1 MKKNILLFALLC
13 SMSVFSQKGIKT
25 YLVQL
30 GTSGAATWTKTL
42 ASSDSI
48 VDLTVEAKS
57 LSAWFASRTSW
68 ASGDQVWIAKGTY
81 TLTGTITV
89 PTSSGIFMYD
99 ICGGFGGSE
108 TTVTERT
115 KGTNE
120 WDFSNNTILDG
131 NNTVALALNG
141 GIIDGLTIQHFKGAN
156 SGGGTAAVLGSGAVM
171 RNCIITANSFTGT
184 GTQGAGGVR
193 LTGGKLLNSHIFSNT
208 STTGGG
214 GIGFQSTSTIDG
226 CLIENN
232 TGTGG
237 GGLYVSNSSGATIS
251 NCIVKN
257 NTASTGTGGGLS
269 SYFSALQAATL
280 TISNTQFIGNAA
292 AGSGG
297 ALSATFYTTSPVKIT
312 GCTFTSNVS
321 SVASA
326 SNAGGG
332 AVIIASGNVSMDKCT
347 FTDNKTELSGGGA
360 LMISAAAS
368 GTSYIVSNSVFTAN
382 TSGDTSPA
390 NGSALYLG
398 KPTTVNNCVLY
409 NNTGMSVVYCYPA
422 AKDSINFDNVTV
434 ASNLKLDA
442 TASGIYLGVA
452 VSPSIFKN
460 CIFYNS
466 GTSPI
471 GYSTGVAPTVIYS
484 GFDQTTLPV
493 YAGTGC
499 INSIVAGS
507 FKDAVN
513 GDFHL
518 VAGSTAIDAGTAI
531 LACSPD
537 IEGVVRPQG
546 AAYDMGAYEEA
557 TSTAVNATHQDVIVM
572 LPTKDGIVSK
582 FNGTIQVLSLSGSVL
597 RKAPVS
603 IGEKIKLTS
612 GMYIIHLSTT
622 NGEFSQKVVL

>member
-1 MKKNILLFALLC
+1 MKKIILFFALLC
-13 SMSVFSQKGIKT
+13 SITVFSQRGIKT

-42 ASSDSI
+42 TANDSV
-48 VDLTVEAKS
+48 VDLSVEAKD
-57 LSAWFASRTSW
+57 LNTWFTSRTSW
-68 ASGDQVWIAKGTY
+68 TKGDQIWLTKGTFNLSGTITIGTSGGSAITTIRGGFAGSEADTLSRAKGTN
-81 TLTGTITV
+81 
-89 PTSSGIFMYD
+89 P
-99 ICGGFGGSE
+99 
-108 TTVTERT
+108 
-115 KGTNE
+115 
-120 WDFSNNTILDG
+120 WDFTNTTILDG
-131 NNTVALALNG
+131 NNSVALALNG
-141 GIIDGLTIQHFKGAN
+141 GITDGLTIQHFKGAF
-156 SGGGTAAVLGSGAVM
+156 SGGGTAAVVGGGSVM
-171 RNCIITANSFTGT
+171 KNCIVTANAFTGT

-193 LTGGKLLNSHIFSNT
+193 VNGGKLLNSHIFNNT
-208 STTGGG
+208 STSGGG

-251 NCIVKN
+251 NCIIKS

-269 SYFSALQAATL
+269 SYFGALQTTTL
-280 TISNTQFIGNAA
+280 TISNTQFISNTAA
-292 AGSGG
+292 TSGG
-297 ALSATFYTTSPVKIT
+297 AISATFYTTSPVKIT

-321 SVASA
+321 SAASA

-332 AVIIASGNVSMDKCT
+332 AVIIASGNVTVDKCT
-347 FTDNKTELSGGGA
+347 FTGNKTELSGGGA
-360 LMISAAAS
+360 LMVSAAAS
-368 GTSYIVSNSVFTAN
+368 GTSYIVSNSVFNAN
-382 TSGDTSPA
+382 ISGDTSPA

-409 NNTGMSVVYCYPA
+409 NNTGSSVVYGYPA

-434 ASNLKLDA
+434 ASNVKLDA

-452 VSPSIFKN
+452 VSSSIFKN

-471 GYSTGVAPTVIYS
+471 GYSTGVAPTVTYS

-518 VAGSTAIDAGTAI
+518 VAGSTAIDAGTSI
-531 LACSPD
+531 PACSPD
-537 IEGVVRPQG
+537 IDGVIRPQG
-546 AAYDMGAYEEA
+546 VAYDMGAYEA
-557 TSTAVNATHQDVIVM
+557 SSTGVNTIHQDVIVM
-572 LPTKDGIVSK
+572 GVIKDGIVSK
-582 FNGTIQVLSLSGSVL
+582 FNGTIQVLSVSGSVL
-597 RKAPVS
+597 RKAQITV
-603 IGEKIKLTS
+603 GEKIKLTS
-612 GMYIIHLSTT
+612 GMYIIHLSTKD
-622 NGEFSQKVVL
+622 GDYSQKIVL